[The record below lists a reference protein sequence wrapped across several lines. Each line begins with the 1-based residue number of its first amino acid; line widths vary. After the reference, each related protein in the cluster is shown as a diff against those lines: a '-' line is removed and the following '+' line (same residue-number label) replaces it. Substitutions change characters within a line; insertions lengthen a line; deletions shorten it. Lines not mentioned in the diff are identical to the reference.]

1 MSQGFRHSVH
11 PLKLDSR
18 SPGCCVFVNRRG
30 GACAGPET
38 PGRAP
43 LTRSPCKK
51 DLNIPYK
58 PEVSFSCLQSQL
70 LSPSL
75 WRGCSQFGNAL
86 LKIHVYAFKE
96 KVKITCGCVNNIPH
110 RSIFLPHSQATRW
123 YPPKQQQQNTHLWS
137 LSQGSS
143 EIHRP
148 TAFHSLHSFSPIAS
162 NLRHLWLLATPR
174 KEKSCQLN
182 WHNVLSQKIF
192 VLYLWK
198 QCL

>member
-51 DLNIPYK
+51 DLNILYK

-96 KVKITCGCVNNIPH
+96 KVKIMCGCVNNIPH
-110 RSIFLPHSQATRW
+110 RSYRWFFLNDVSYESFPVHMT
-123 YPPKQQQQNTHLWS
+123 T
-137 LSQGSS
+137 LS
-143 EIHRP
+143 
-148 TAFHSLHSFSPIAS
+148 
-162 NLRHLWLLATPR
+162 
-174 KEKSCQLN
+174 
-182 WHNVLSQKIF
+182 VLSSRCL
-192 VLYLWK
+192 VL
-198 QCL
+198 